1 MFNRLCQILILMA
14 TATYASSA
22 DLTVRD
28 SGCMASLQTELD
40 SWAAFG
46 DALQIKSTERP
57 TANLTLAFR
66 GCGAIPITVT
76 IGRGPWLP
84 TSAARITPSK
94 ATNSTL
100 ASIPIRIDRAVFK

>member
-46 DALQIKSTERP
+46 DAIQIKSTERP
-57 TANLTLAFR
+57 TANLTL
-66 GCGAIPITVT
+66 GGGVSITVT
-76 IGRGPWLP
+76 IGRGRP

-94 ATNSTL
+94 ATNSTI
-100 ASIPIRIDRAVFK
+100 ASIPILIDRAVFK